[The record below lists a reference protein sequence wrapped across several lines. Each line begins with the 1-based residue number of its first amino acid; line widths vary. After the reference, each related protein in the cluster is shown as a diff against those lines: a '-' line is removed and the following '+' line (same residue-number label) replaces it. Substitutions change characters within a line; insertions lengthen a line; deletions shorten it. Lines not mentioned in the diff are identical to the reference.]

1 MELRTQNM
9 ILAPVTEA
17 DLEEIHALYSD
28 ERVWR
33 HLPSGRFADLARTQ
47 AWLEAKLAGWERHGL
62 GSWTARDPVDGA
74 LLGSG
79 GCDLRGEQAPF
90 WNLGYRFAPEAQG
103 RGLASELSRVA
114 LREARRVRPE
124 VAVVA
129 YLLEHNA
136 ASAAVARKVGLEL
149 RHRGPDAGNPDPDA
163 VRLVYAS
170 RELTEPEL
178 AATME

>member
-1 MELRTQNM
+1 M

-33 HLPSGRFADLARTQ
+33 HLPSGRFTQLSRTKE
-47 AWLEAKLAGWERHGL
+47 WLEAKLAGWERNGL
-62 GSWTARDPVDGA
+62 GSWTAREPNGGA

-79 GCDLRGEQAPF
+79 GCDLRGTHASF

-103 RGLASELSRVA
+103 RGLATELSRAAVQQA
-114 LREARRVRPE
+114 ARVNPD
-124 VAVVA
+124 VPVVA

-136 ASAAVARKVGLEL
+136 ASEAVARKVGLTL
-149 RHRGPDAGNPDPDA
+149 QHRGPDAGNPDADA
-163 VRLVYAS
+163 VRLIYANRALS
-170 RELTEPEL
+170 EPEL